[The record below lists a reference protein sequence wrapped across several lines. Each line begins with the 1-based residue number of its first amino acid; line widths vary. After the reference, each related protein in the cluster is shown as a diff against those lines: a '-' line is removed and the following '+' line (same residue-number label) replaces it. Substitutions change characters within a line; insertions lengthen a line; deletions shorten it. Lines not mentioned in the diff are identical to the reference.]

1 MAKNR
6 QQLDIALMNIDK
18 LYAYIQ
24 QQGAQIANLSKQL
37 RVLQDNYHA
46 LYKRLE
52 EPEVTVVDTPNP
64 TTSWG
69 GKDDEKK

>member
-6 QQLDIALMNIDK
+6 QQLDVALENISK
-18 LYAYIQ
+18 LYAYIE
-24 QQGAQIANLSKQL
+24 QQGAQIAYMSKQL
-37 RVLQDNYHA
+37 KVLQDNYYA

-52 EPEVTVVDTPNP
+52 EQEVTVVDTPNP

-69 GKDDEKK
+69 GKDDEKV

>member
-6 QQLDIALMNIDK
+6 QQLDIALDNISK
-18 LYAYIQ
+18 LYAYIE
-24 QQGAQIANLSKQL
+24 QQGVQIAYLSKQL
-37 RVLQDNYHA
+37 KVLQDNYYA

-52 EPEVTVVDTPNP
+52 KQEVKVVDATNP

-69 GKDDEKK
+69 GKDNGK